1 MRDPDV
7 SEVEFRVMIMLL
19 RTLDLGLAI
28 VYESKERSPDCQ
40 QANEIAGKMLLAP
53 YRLLMRVLG

>member
-28 VYESKERSPDCQ
+28 VYEERRKINQSQ
-40 QANEIAGKMLLAP
+40 HANKTDGKMLLAP
-53 YRLLMRVLG
+53 YRPLMRVLG